1 MSEQESG
8 PVRRGGFGRHPQ
20 PESTERAAPKPGVV
34 TDLSAQ
40 ARDRERLNVAIDG
53 AFAFGIDRE
62 VALAEGLRIGEAL
75 DAARI
80 AALLAADEVARATAA
95 ALAFLGYRPRTE
107 REVRDRLRERG
118 FAPETIEAVV
128 ARLHGWRY
136 LDDAGFARSWV
147 ERRVEHHPRG
157 RRLLEQELWRKGI
170 DRELARDTLDESDLD
185 EIAAA
190 TELARKRAAAYAGDD
205 PATARRRLGSYL
217 QRRGFAYDAVR
228 AALAAA
234 LGDGETGFDPE
245 EPPETEGSSSR
256 SRGVEE

>member
-1 MSEQESG
+1 MSERDSG
-8 PVRRGGFGRHPQ
+8 RGGRSGFGRRPAE
-20 PESTERAAPKPGVV
+20 PAARPTPNPGRV
-34 TDLSAQ
+34 TDLSPQ

-53 AFAFGIDRE
+53 EFAFGIDRE
-62 VALAEGLRIGEAL
+62 TALAEGLRVGEEL

-118 FAPETIEAVV
+118 YAPETVEAVV

-147 ERRVEHHPRG
+147 ERRIEQHPRG
-157 RRLLEQELWRKGI
+157 RRLLEQELRRKGI
-170 DRELARDTLDESDLD
+170 DRELVRDTLDEAPLD
-185 EIAAA
+185 EVAAA
-190 TELARKRAAAYAGDD
+190 TDLARKRAAAYAGDE

-217 QRRGFAYDAVR
+217 QRRGFGYDAVR

-234 LGDGETGFDPE
+234 LGDAEADFDPDA
-245 EPPETEGSSSR
+245 PEAEVGESGSR
-256 SRGVEE
+256 EVGE